1 MPVLSIRKLI
11 AMNDLQDTLQQH
23 FSKITTKHWLPGKCK
38 CLKWYF
44 NQKFKFYHHL
54 ITLMSFQTHKTFI
67 FETKIVIFF

>member
-38 CLKWYF
+38 CLK
-44 NQKFKFYHHL
+44 
-54 ITLMSFQTHKTFI
+54 
-67 FETKIVIFF
+67 